1 MRTIGMEYKTE
12 IFNNLIPEDSLAVI
26 KALVDQS
33 AASLSEDEIFRA
45 DHGDYYRVGEDAF
58 NLIANML
65 PLMPNE
71 VCSSLTL
78 LKHKRPT
85 GPHTDTNISDEDLVS
100 DPKKFAR
107 TFIIPLETQETNTIT
122 FNEKMPHGTS
132 GNGMYQFISDLPVL
146 NSLSPELIQEHFGNM
161 EVDSWVK
168 KLSIETIF
176 PWIAGDVLALAR
188 SRIHTGDNHLGKA
201 QKKGIIVWTETN

>member
-1 MRTIGMEYKTE
+1 MEYKTE

-33 AASLSEDEIFRA
+33 TSSLSEDEIVHA
-45 DHGDYYRVGEDAF
+45 YHGDYYRVSEDAF
-58 NLIANML
+58 NLIVNML

-78 LKHKRPT
+78 LKHSRPT
-85 GPHTDTNISDEDLVS
+85 GPHTDTNISDDDLVS

-122 FNEKMPHGTS
+122 FNERMPQGTR

-146 NSLSPELIQEHFGNM
+146 NSLSPDLIEEHFHNM
-161 EVDSWVK
+161 EFDSWVD

-176 PWIAGDVLALAR
+176 PWIAGDVLALDR
-188 SRIHTGDNHLGKA
+188 CRIHTGDNHVGKA
-201 QKKGIIVWTETN
+201 EKKGIIVWTETN